1 MKSLREIEFKFI
13 VVALIELGTIDKR
26 NLIVLCGE
34 ENVKFLNDE
43 EPRERMYFE
52 SNQAKVNA
60 AHVLESLFFEPVAKG
75 RKRLKRKR
83 KRRNYLSGMRRE
95 WE

>member
-1 MKSLREIEFKFI
+1 
-13 VVALIELGTIDKR
+13 
-26 NLIVLCGE
+26 
-34 ENVKFLNDE
+34 
-43 EPRERMYFE
+43 MYFE